1 MKGKSCSIHVVCPI
15 FVTNVSCNVPAIT
28 FADGRTTNAAVSHS
42 QTKHVRHLEAP
53 CSAGRNMCVS
63 ALFRPHAPKLCRDGS
78 VCQGEALV
86 RGVEL
91 AERVGTDGGTEGRR
105 ELGETGYQSLAAGCV
120 VSRFLKARHMTREK
134 CAPACSGRSRSSC
147 AAGRQTSRHKR
158 ATSALNIH
166 PFFFAFCP
174 LLPQK
179 LS

>member
-63 ALFRPHAPKLCRDGS
+63 ALFRPHAPKLCAETGQCVRAKRSFGGLSSRS
-78 VCQGEALV
+78 VLG
-86 RGVEL
+86 R
-91 AERVGTDGGTEGRR
+91 TEGRR

-174 LLPQK
+174 LLPQ
-179 LS
+179 